1 VERSRKRCILQG
13 QRVLPPLYQP
23 PGTSSVRLRVLI
35 AVWPLML
42 AACGGSTPT
51 QPSSASSASP
61 QPSTAPGANVTTGR
75 LVDALTA
82 AGLADV
88 SLRLGDG
95 TSTTTDLSG
104 CFALQS
110 LHLGPLP
117 AVLSRAGLIERQTTI
132 RNPGPNAA
140 ISLIPDSFDMASF
153 DQMFR
158 PDSRLQRWTS
168 APSLVIQTRTLVL
181 TSTADDEFIAT
192 GEELTRDEADRLVS
206 DLTYGFSQLTADRL
220 GGFASVTMERATE
233 GSSVN
238 VKRTGAIVVARHQGL
253 TQATGYWG
261 YGRWAISGDGEVVGG
276 IVFLDRDFDKAQGQ
290 YCRSLRVHELGH
302 SLGYHHVTLRSSVMN
317 SGARIA
323 PNEWDRQAILIA
335 FQRPPGNR
343 APDVDPPQYSPDL
356 RSQRGSA
363 TATWGPPIY

>member
-1 VERSRKRCILQG
+1 
-13 QRVLPPLYQP
+13 
-23 PGTSSVRLRVLI
+23 
-35 AVWPLML
+35 
-42 AACGGSTPT
+42 
-51 QPSSASSASP
+51 
-61 QPSTAPGANVTTGR
+61 
-75 LVDALTA
+75 VDALTA

-88 SLRLGDG
+88 SVRLSDG
-95 TSTTTDLSG
+95 TSATTDAAG

-110 LHLGPLP
+110 PYMGSLS
-117 AVLSRAGLIERQTTI
+117 AVLSRSGLVERQTAI
-132 RNPGPNAA
+132 RSPGANTS

-168 APSLVIQTRTLVL
+168 APSLVIQTRTLVF
-181 TSTADDEFIAT
+181 TSTADDQFVAT
-192 GEELTRDEADRLVS
+192 SEELTGDEVDRLVS
-206 DLTYGFSQLTADRL
+206 DLTNGFSQLTADRL
-220 GGFASVTMERATE
+220 GGFASITTERAGA
-233 GSSVN
+233 GSFVN

-261 YGRWAISGDGEVVGG
+261 YGRWATTGDGEVVGG
-276 IVFLDRDFDKAQGQ
+276 IVFLDRSFDQAEGQ

-302 SLGYHHVTLRSSVMN
+302 ALGYFHVTLRSSVMN
-317 SGARIA
+317 SNARIE

-343 APDVDPPQYSPDL
+343 APDADPPLFTPDL
-356 RSQRGSA
+356 RSQRGAA